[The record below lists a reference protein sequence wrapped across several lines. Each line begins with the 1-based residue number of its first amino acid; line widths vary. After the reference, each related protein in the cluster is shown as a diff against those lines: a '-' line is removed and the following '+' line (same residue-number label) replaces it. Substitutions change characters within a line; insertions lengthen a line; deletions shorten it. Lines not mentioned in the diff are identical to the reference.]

1 MTTERTPPRA
11 QRAPVPKPDP
21 LRYSHAPGIR
31 AWTALPARDQAL
43 LRWLLLGSVVTSDLA
58 ALLVYGGVRT
68 ARRRLSRLVTDGLL
82 RGYWAANSQRPRG
95 RYAYSLLGPV
105 RDALAERV
113 GQAASRRG
121 APAATGTI
129 HQLAT
134 HDLLAAFLRADP
146 PAGSGLAAWLPER
159 PLSHLFNDYL
169 RPDALAVVGI
179 ASGRVTLFVER
190 DLGTEPTKVLLGK
203 VSRYRA
209 LLARAPGVSA
219 NLGIVV
225 ESPRRARSLLSRLSP
240 AADQSQPQVWLGVVP
255 KLLADPYGA
264 SWEDRNGE
272 RRSITALPSDP
283 NPAERVLGRL
293 CLLEPDGLEAFDPGT
308 DLTPVLEPFL
318 RRNQR

>member
-1 MTTERTPPRA
+1 M
-11 QRAPVPKPDP
+11 PKADP
-21 LRYSHAPGIR
+21 LRYSLAPGIR

-169 RPDALAVVGI
+169 RPDALAVIAI

-203 VSRYRA
+203 VYRYRA
-209 LLARAPGVSA
+209 LLARAPGVTS

-225 ESPRRARSLLSRLSP
+225 ESPRRARSLLSRLAP
-240 AADQSQPQVWLGVVP
+240 AADGSQPQVWLGVAP

-264 SWEDRNGE
+264 SWEDPNGA
-272 RRSITALPSDP
+272 RRSTIGLPSDP
-283 NPAERVLGRL
+283 SPSERVLGRL
-293 CLLEPDGLEAFDPGT
+293 CLLEPDGLEAFEPGANHI
-308 DLTPVLEPFL
+308 PVLEPFL
-318 RRNQR
+318 QRVQR